1 MKNQV
6 EIIKLDTQ
14 DETPQDN
21 SAYILI
27 AKKTKTNQIAFD
39 VDQAGK

>member
-14 DETPQDN
+14 DESPQDN
-21 SAYILI
+21 SAFILI
-27 AKKTKTNQIAFD
+27 AKKTKNYQIAFD
-39 VDQAGK
+39 TDWVGK